1 MAEVVLSGV
10 IISDDGARSKVFIEE
25 QLLGEHTADTSRADG
40 LVMPYS
46 TLDKEH
52 SNTPTTQDI
61 LRL

>member
-1 MAEVVLSGV
+1 MMALVAKYSLRNNSGES
-10 IISDDGARSKVFIEE
+10 IID
-25 QLLGEHTADTSRADG
+25 GEHTADTSRADG

-46 TLDKEH
+46 TLDEKEH

>member
-1 MAEVVLSGV
+1 MMALVAKYSLRNNSGESIV
-10 IISDDGARSKVFIEE
+10 D
-25 QLLGEHTADTSRADG
+25 GEHTADTSRADG

>member
-1 MAEVVLSGV
+1 MMALVTKYSLRNKSGESIV
-10 IISDDGARSKVFIEE
+10 DDK
-25 QLLGEHTADTSRADG
+25 HTADTSRADG

-46 TLDKEH
+46 TLDEKEH